1 MTKIRNVDEL
11 RQRLLNVWSTIE
23 QDVIDAS
30 IDQWRVRLK
39 ACVRSGGRH
48 FEHMLLCL
56 IYVNNIGNAVPYQ
69 AVKLFADDTNLFVFG
84 DSLAD
89 IENQA
94 SNCVCALNNWFVSNK
109 LSLNLSKT
117 CFMIFS
123 PKPVSKQLD

>member
-1 MTKIRNVDEL
+1 LTN
-11 RQRLLNVWSTIE
+11 RQQFTSLSGINSSFAYLACGVLQGSVLEPLL
-23 QDVIDAS
+23 
-30 IDQWRVRLK
+30 
-39 ACVRSGGRH
+39 
-48 FEHMLLCL
+48 FL
-56 IYVNNIGNAVPYQ
+56 IYVNDIGNAVPYQ

-94 SNCVCALNNWFVSNK
+94 SNCVYALNNWFVSNK

-123 PKPVSKQLD
+123 PKPVSKQSLLLIHN